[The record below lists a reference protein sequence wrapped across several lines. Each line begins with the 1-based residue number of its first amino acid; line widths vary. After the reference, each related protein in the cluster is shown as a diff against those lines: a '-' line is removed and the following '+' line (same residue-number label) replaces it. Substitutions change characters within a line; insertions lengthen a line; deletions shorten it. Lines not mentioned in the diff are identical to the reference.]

1 MNLSKRDQAKANK
14 LLKRMVADLEDL
26 LGCMKELR
34 DTDRDLKVVLGGPL
48 GQIKLESLPPKTE
61 GLARKALVLGNAI
74 EDFMS

>member
-26 LGCMKELR
+26 LGCMKRLH
-34 DTDRDLKVVLGGPL
+34 DLDKDLKAVLGGL

-61 GLARKALVLGNAI
+61 GLARKALALGNAI

>member
-14 LLKRMVADLEDL
+14 LLKRMVSNLEELLEVMRQLQADDV
-26 LGCMKELR
+26 GLR
-34 DTDRDLKVVLGGPL
+34 EVLGGPL
-48 GQIKLESLPPKTE
+48 GQIELESLPPKTE